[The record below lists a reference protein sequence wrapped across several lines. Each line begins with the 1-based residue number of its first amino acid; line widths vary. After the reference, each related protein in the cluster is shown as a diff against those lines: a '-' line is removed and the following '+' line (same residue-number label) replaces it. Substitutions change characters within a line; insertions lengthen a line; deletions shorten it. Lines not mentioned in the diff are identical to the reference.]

1 VALWVASSPVSKR
14 SARHAR
20 PQFPGGSVFDN
31 DRKIITRVN
40 LNTMQPMDV
49 AKIDKKIA
57 DLINDLIA

>member
-1 VALWVASSPVSKR
+1 
-14 SARHAR
+14 
-20 PQFPGGSVFDN
+20 VFDN